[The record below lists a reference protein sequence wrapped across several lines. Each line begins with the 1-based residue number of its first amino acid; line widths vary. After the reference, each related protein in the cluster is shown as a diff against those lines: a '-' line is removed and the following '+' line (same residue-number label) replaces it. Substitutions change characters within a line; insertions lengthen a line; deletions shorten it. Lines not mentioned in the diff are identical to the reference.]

1 MKKSL
6 ADSNILSDSCI
17 LALEASGGLLSV
29 ALHKK
34 GRIASLISHDMA
46 YGHAKDIVP
55 TAMAALQQA
64 GCDFETVTH
73 IAAGAG
79 PGSFTGIRVAL
90 ACAKGFCLASG
101 AEGIGVSGLQAL
113 ASDAAEQGHNDG
125 AAMLI
130 TADTRRGALY
140 CQFFDKDGLAIGT
153 IFEAEPDALPDF
165 YARNSDISQY
175 DAPLFIGGFDYTRL
189 AEIFAAKEVRVIAP
203 DAVMPLDAA
212 MIAID
217 AKRQIMTGTLTPLT
231 PLYLAAAKLGP
242 PKKEPAGKNKAK
254 ATPAAKG

>member
-1 MKKSL
+1 
-6 ADSNILSDSCI
+6 
-17 LALEASGGLLSV
+17 
-29 ALHKK
+29 
-34 GRIASLISHDMA
+34 
-46 YGHAKDIVP
+46 
-55 TAMAALQQA
+55 
-64 GCDFETVTH
+64 VTH

-140 CQFFDKDGLAIGT
+140 CQFFDKDGQANGT
-153 IFEAEPDALPDF
+153 IFEAEPDALPAL
-165 YARNSDISQY
+165 YVRNSDILQD
-175 DAPLFIGGFDYTRL
+175 DAPLYIGGNDHARL
-189 AEIFAAKEVRVIAP
+189 AEIFAAREVRAIAP
-203 DAVMPLDAA
+203 DAIIPLDAA

-231 PLYLAAAKLGP
+231 PLYLAVAKLGP
-242 PKKEPAGKNKAK
+242 RKKASAGKNKAK
-254 ATPAAKG
+254 AIPTAKG

>member
-1 MKKSL
+1 MRKSL
-6 ADSNILSDSCI
+6 ANPNILTDPNI
-17 LALEASGGLLSV
+17 LALEASGGLVSV
-29 ALHKK
+29 ALHKE
-34 GRIASLISHDMA
+34 GQIVSLISHDMTH
-46 YGHAKDIVP
+46 GHAKDIVP

-140 CQFFDKDGLAIGT
+140 CQFFDKDGQAIGA

-165 YARNSDISQY
+165 YARNSDISQD
-175 DAPLFIGGFDYTRL
+175 DAPLFIGGYDYVRL

-242 PKKEPAGKNKAK
+242 PKKASSPKNKAK
-254 ATPAAKG
+254 ATPAAKS